1 MEESKL
7 VALYNDLKGGYK
19 GKNVG
24 LGVGAARRA
33 VEDASLPQNALYR
46 NFVRAGTYDP
56 SLDTVAPEFRGKKLT
71 LGAEDKEGGYAAAEP
86 APAPAPADSE
96 AADAEA
102 EAAEAEAEA
111 ARRRRKERKRA
122 RAEAEELAPAPA
134 PAPAAVAVEDDEEAS
149 APSRFRLKKRLLALL
164 AAAPKGRLK
173 TRRLVRAVVEEGV
186 AAGAL
191 EADTAAAAVEAAL
204 AKLVRRARA
213 AVDGKYTLGGGGGA

>member
-1 MEESKL
+1 M
-7 VALYNDLKGGYK
+7 
-19 GKNVG
+19 G

-86 APAPAPADSE
+86 APAPVPAE
-96 AADAEA
+96 AAEA
-102 EAAEAEAEA
+102 EAAAAEAEA

-134 PAPAAVAVEDDEEAS
+134 PAPAAVAAVEDDEEAS

-186 AAGAL
+186 AVGAL

-213 AVDGKYTLGGGGGA
+213 AVDGKYTLAGGGEA